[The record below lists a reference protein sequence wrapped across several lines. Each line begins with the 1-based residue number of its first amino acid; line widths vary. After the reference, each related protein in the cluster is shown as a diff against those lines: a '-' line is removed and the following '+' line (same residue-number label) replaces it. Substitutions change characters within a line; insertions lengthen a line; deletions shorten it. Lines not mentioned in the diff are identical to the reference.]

1 MNLVSLFQ
9 FRFVKSQFKE
19 NWVMY
24 GFHMRIV
31 AKTLTVVENRKNRV
45 RWFRNRLHWTMQEQ
59 WNFSLCK
66 NPSFIIVS
74 AETEYISTRS
84 WYRNINFKTSNKA
97 NLFIALVQYHI
108 SSENIILFHCSC
120 IVQCSLFRNHRTRF
134 FLFSKIEKIV
144 CDDSEIDY
152 TGQCKSNGIK

>member
-31 AKTLTVVENRKNRV
+31 AKTLTV
-45 RWFRNRLHWTMQEQ
+45 
-59 WNFSLCK
+59 SL
-66 NPSFIIVS
+66 
-74 AETEYISTRS
+74 
-84 WYRNINFKTSNKA
+84 
-97 NLFIALVQYHI
+97 
-108 SSENIILFHCSC
+108 
-120 IVQCSLFRNHRTRF
+120 
-134 FLFSKIEKIV
+134 KIEKIV

-152 TGQCKSNGIK
+152 TGQYKSNGIK